1 MKKHIY
7 NVPQIDIVVLNCH
20 ILSGDEMP
28 VHYSTENE
36 GEIEANQSFWEEDR
50 QQTEIPSKSSLWDE

>member
-1 MKKHIY
+1 MKKYIY
-7 NVPQIDIVVLNCH
+7 NVPQTEIVSPNCH